1 MQQRRSDKI
10 SILIVPEDD
19 AEPYSFRLRR
29 SVVKLL
35 YVVGVVLFAHV
46 IIGGIFYW
54 KYAELHGRN
63 QSLLDYNARLQ
74 EDNKRVI
81 ELADQLKSLE
91 TSHRKL
97 YSLLGVDGQPPVNKR
112 EISNRQSAVM
122 VENIVPAVG
131 TDVEAG
137 PELFQMPERFFLA
150 SRGGQAI
157 QSIGETPTLLP
168 VKGFLTQDF
177 SHGLTPND
185 HPGIDIAAKRGSII
199 CAAGSGQ
206 IIFAKWT
213 YQYGN
218 LVVIDH
224 GDGLRTFYGHNQR
237 ILKPERSFVKRGEPI
252 ALLGSTGKSSGPHL
266 HFEIRKWGKAVDPK
280 DYIMAFNE
288 NIATNR

>member
-1 MQQRRSDKI
+1 
-10 SILIVPEDD
+10 
-19 AEPYSFRLRR
+19 
-29 SVVKLL
+29 L
-35 YVVGVVLFAHV
+35 YAAGVVLFAHV

-54 KYAELHGRN
+54 KYAELYSRN
-63 QSLLDYNARLQ
+63 KNLIEYNTRLQ

-81 ELADQLKSLE
+81 ELADQLQSLE

-97 YSLLGVDGQPPVNKR
+97 YSLLGVDGHAAPANSR
-112 EISNRQSAVM
+112 EIANRQPTVM

-131 TDVEAG
+131 TETEAG
-137 PELFQMPERFFLA
+137 AELFEMPERFFLA

-157 QSIGETPTLLP
+157 QSIGEIPSLLP

-177 SHGLTPND
+177 SPGLAPNG
-185 HPGIDIAAKRGSII
+185 HTGIDIAAKRGSIV

-218 LVVIDH
+218 LVVIEH

-280 DYIMAFNE
+280 DYILAFNE